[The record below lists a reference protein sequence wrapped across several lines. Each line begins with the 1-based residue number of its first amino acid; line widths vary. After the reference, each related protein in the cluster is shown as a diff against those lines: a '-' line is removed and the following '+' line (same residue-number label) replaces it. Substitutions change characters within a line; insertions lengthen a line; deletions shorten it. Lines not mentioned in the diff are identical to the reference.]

1 MITLYTT
8 GLGYTSVII
17 SLFLLSAVFG
27 CFPGE
32 YKRYSGDCMTCPKGT
47 YSENP
52 PSYRCLNCPNATST
66 LTDGATN
73 HSDCVYENI
82 GCYDNLSPVNIT
94 FLDVNDDVKVQ
105 TCVDTCAEWGYL
117 YAAIQNATT
126 CFCAQT
132 NDGTSSS
139 GCNNT
144 DCGAVDTCGGET
156 ATTVYRTGR
165 RKMAITTINWKEE
178 DLTDHG
184 LNVSGMS
191 ELEFRVLAC
200 KDAHVRLMYDRNN
213 ITHEFIEVVFG
224 HSQNTKIGI
233 RNSKHGNDLYTISGS
248 YLDCFNW
255 KFFRV
260 SWENGT
266 ISIFIGEENKWYSHD
281 TGIVFDVNYLV
292 ISAYVNTQC
301 CWQMFA
307 DVIKDDICPP
317 LTMTTAMVPV
327 TTEPILVCECPCGLS
342 NISNEA
348 LQEKIDELKRTLTVD
363 VKTTSQYERKFVCA
377 DDPRPS
383 AKGVGIIFGPVLLS
397 VVIGLVVLAD
407 FPNLV
412 KSAMQLKKVI
422 RKLQKKRNKEK
433 YKKND
438 NNKEGDSKDCDKNN
452 DNKSEKN
459 HNKNGDPNNATP
471 DIRNN
476 AKPIPTTAW
485 AEKPEPPPSNQEPD
499 QNKQNSSNPKK
510 TVPKRGQNTR
520 RILKAGGNPPSKLSH
535 PPNNQR
541 AEECNEVDDAKK
553 KAGNGVKK
561 PSANNLLR
569 RNVRK
574 NNNVSKTVSISET

>member
-1 MITLYTT
+1 
-8 GLGYTSVII
+8 
-17 SLFLLSAVFG
+17 
-27 CFPGE
+27 
-32 YKRYSGDCMTCPKGT
+32 
-47 YSENP
+47 
-52 PSYRCLNCPNATST
+52 
-66 LTDGATN
+66 
-73 HSDCVYENI
+73 
-82 GCYDNLSPVNIT
+82 
-94 FLDVNDDVKVQ
+94 
-105 TCVDTCAEWGYL
+105 
-117 YAAIQNATT
+117 
-126 CFCAQT
+126 
-132 NDGTSSS
+132 
-139 GCNNT
+139 
-144 DCGAVDTCGGET
+144 
-156 ATTVYRTGR
+156 
-165 RKMAITTINWKEE
+165 
-178 DLTDHG
+178 
-184 LNVSGMS
+184 
-191 ELEFRVLAC
+191 
-200 KDAHVRLMYDRNN
+200 
-213 ITHEFIEVVFG
+213 
-224 HSQNTKIGI
+224 
-233 RNSKHGNDLYTISGS
+233 
-248 YLDCFNW
+248 
-255 KFFRV
+255 
-260 SWENGT
+260 
-266 ISIFIGEENKWYSHD
+266 
-281 TGIVFDVNYLV
+281 
-292 ISAYVNTQC
+292 
-301 CWQMFA
+301 
-307 DVIKDDICPP
+307 
-317 LTMTTAMVPV
+317 MTTAMVPV

-433 YKKND
+433 NKEND

-452 DNKSEKN
+452 DDKSEEN

-561 PSANNLLR
+561 PPANNLLR